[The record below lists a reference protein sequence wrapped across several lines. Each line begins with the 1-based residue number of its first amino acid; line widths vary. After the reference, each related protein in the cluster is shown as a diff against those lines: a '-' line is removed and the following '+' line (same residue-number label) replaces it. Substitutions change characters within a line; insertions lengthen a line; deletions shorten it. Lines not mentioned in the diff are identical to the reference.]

1 MSLPLYPS
9 GAFSEGVGF
18 LLIFLLGILFGF
30 FLERAGFGSAR
41 KLTDIFYFRDWAVL
55 RVMFTAIVVAMLGLL
70 YLAGIGWLEME
81 GVSIPATILGAQ
93 IAGGLLLGI
102 GFVMGGYCPGTS
114 AVAAA
119 SGKLD
124 AVVYLAGLLVGTGL
138 FGAGFDLL
146 LPLYE
151 WGAMGVVTLPQWLG
165 ASPGL
170 VGAVIVLV
178 ALAAFLATEYQPGG
192 LRPAWNVVTPKRAGV
207 AILAS
212 LAFALAV
219 GYAMRANSTVVA
231 AEAAPAATEAA
242 PAVTQLQPASSPAA
256 SSPQATAP
264 APARALPG
272 GAKRFKRASSCS

>member
-1 MSLPLYPS
+1 MNLPLYPS

-18 LLIFLLGILFGF
+18 LLIFLFGLLFGF

-70 YLAGIGWLEME
+70 YLAGIGWLDME

-93 IAGGLLLGI
+93 IVGGLLLGI

-124 AVVYLAGLLVGTGL
+124 ALVYLAGLLVGTGL

-146 LPLYE
+146 EPVYE
-151 WGAMGVVTLPQWLG
+151 WGPLGTVTLPQWLG
-165 ASPGL
+165 LSPGL
-170 VGAVIVLV
+170 VGAAIVVV
-178 ALAAFLATEYQPGG
+178 ALAAFLATEYRPGG

-219 GYAMRANSTVVA
+219 GYAMRANSPVVA
-231 AEAAPAATEAA
+231 AAAAPAAAEPAQ
-242 PAVTQLQPASSPAA
+242 AVTQLQPAASSPATA
-256 SSPQATAP
+256 AP
-264 APARALPG
+264 APARALPA
-272 GAKRFKRASSCS
+272 GAKRFKKASSCS

>member
-1 MSLPLYPS
+1 MNLPLYPS

-18 LLIFLLGILFGF
+18 LLIFLFGLLFGF

-70 YLAGIGWLEME
+70 YLAGIGWLDME
-81 GVSIPATILGAQ
+81 GVSIPATVLGAQ
-93 IAGGLLLGI
+93 VVGGLLLGI

-114 AVAAA
+114 AVGAA

-138 FGAGFDLL
+138 FGAGFSLL
-146 LPLYE
+146 EPLYE
-151 WGAMGVVTLPQWLG
+151 WGAMGIVTVPQWLG
-165 ASPGL
+165 ANPGL

-178 ALAAFLATEYQPGG
+178 ALAAFLATEYRPGG
-192 LRPAWNVVTPKRAGV
+192 LNPGWNVVTPKRAGV
-207 AILAS
+207 AVLAS

-219 GYAMRANSTVVA
+219 GYAMRANSAVVA
-231 AEAAPAATEAA
+231 GGAALPAAEAA
-242 PAVTQLQPASSPAA
+242 PAVTQLQPAVSSPAG
-256 SSPQATAP
+256 TAP
-264 APARALPG
+264 APARALPA
-272 GAKRFKRASSCS
+272 GARRFKKASSCS

>member
-1 MSLPLYPS
+1 MNLPLYPS

-18 LLIFLLGILFGF
+18 LLIFFFGLLFGF

-70 YLAGIGWLEME
+70 YLAGIGWLDMD
-81 GVSIPATILGAQ
+81 GVSIPPTVLGAQ
-93 IAGGLLLGI
+93 IVGGLLLGI

-114 AVAAA
+114 AVGAA

-124 AVVYLAGLLVGTGL
+124 AVVYLAGLLVGTGS

-146 LPLYE
+146 QPVYD
-151 WGAMGVVTLPQWLG
+151 WGAMGTVTLPQWLS
-165 ASPGL
+165 ADPGL
-170 VGAVIVLV
+170 VGALIVLV
-178 ALAAFLATEYQPGG
+178 ALAAFLATEYRPGG

-219 GYAMRANSTVVA
+219 GYAMRASAPALAARSTPELAQPVA
-231 AEAAPAATEAA
+231 ARP
-242 PAVTQLQPASSPAA
+242 QLVPAA
-256 SSPQATAP
+256 SSQAAPTP
-264 APARALPG
+264 APARVLPG
-272 GAKRFKRASSCS
+272 AAKRFKKASSCS

>member
-1 MSLPLYPS
+1 MNLPLYPS

-18 LLIFLLGILFGF
+18 LLIFFFGLLFGF

-70 YLAGIGWLEME
+70 YLAGIGWLDTD
-81 GVSIPATILGAQ
+81 GVSIPPTVLGAQ
-93 IAGGLLLGI
+93 VVGGLLLGI
-102 GFVMGGYCPGTS
+102 GFVVGGYCPGTS
-114 AVAAA
+114 AVGAA

-146 LPLYE
+146 EPVYE
-151 WGAMGVVTLPQWLG
+151 WGAMGTVTLPEWLNVD
-165 ASPGL
+165 PGL
-170 VGAVIVLV
+170 VGALIVLV
-178 ALAAFLATEYQPGG
+178 ALATFLATEYRPGER
-192 LRPAWNVVTPKRAGV
+192 RPAWNVVTPKRAGV

-212 LAFALAV
+212 LAFALVV
-219 GYAMRANSTVVA
+219 GYAMRA
-231 AEAAPAATEAA
+231 AAPALAAGAA
-242 PAVTQLQPASSPAA
+242 PAVAQPVASRPQLPPAA
-256 SSPQATAP
+256 SSQAAPAP

-272 GAKRFKRASSCS
+272 AARRFKKASSCS